1 PGAVMEKVYVV
12 FGFNPLKVNVPLAN
26 GRAVNPPGMA
36 VTSAPEAF
44 ERPSSVTWPRTV
56 TICAC
61 CVGVRVGVA
70 VGAGDVGVRV
80 GVAVG
85 AADVGVRVGVAVGAG
100 DVGVRVGVAVGA
112 GDVGVRV
119 GVAVDA
125 GDVGVRVGVA
135 VGAGDVG
142 VRVGVAVAGGAPDAL
157 VDQIA
162 KPFAWNGGGRPPS
175 ALKRKVTSCVPAGM
189 GT

>member
-56 TICAC
+56 TVCAC
-61 CVGVRVGVA
+61 CVGVRVGVAVAEGEVGVRVGVA

-85 AADVGVRVGVAVGAG
+85 
-100 DVGVRVGVAVGA
+100 
-112 GDVGVRV
+112 
-119 GVAVDA
+119 A

-175 ALKRKVTSCVPAGM
+175 ALNRKVTSCVPAGM
-189 GT
+189 GTK